1 MPDELQQKVSDLM
14 ASTPKNDI
22 PKTQIIVTTTN
33 DEYKKV
39 KEANDLLEAEM
50 RRSEELRAKQ
60 LLGGRSQLQNIP
72 EKTQEEIANARA
84 HDLLKTYGYR

>member
-1 MPDELQQKVSDLM
+1 MSDELQNKIDELTK
-14 ASTPKNDI
+14 AIPKND
-22 PKTQIIVTTTN
+22 VTN
-33 DEYKKV
+33 EEYKKL

-72 EKTQEEIANARA
+72 EKTQEEIADERA
-84 HDLLKTYGYR
+84 HQLLKTYGYR